1 MATLTLQDSGEVIHL
16 REYHTFGR
24 RRHEVDTL
32 LDYAFVSKLHT
43 VIEWK
48 AESWVITDMS
58 SNGTWV
64 NGDRLN
70 VYTPRV
76 PKKGDLIEITGSGN
90 LKFDVVNIS
99 APVDMVYR
107 VDDKLEMRLLD
118 ENQLLPNE
126 SLPILEVY
134 KCPERLDWFAQRLDL
149 DDDWST
155 ELGPFDHGS
164 QLRCGDHMW
173 EFFVVNEEPATVA
186 IESTLKNVSE
196 VELRFD
202 VSQDEENTSLT
213 LIHNGR
219 EDDLAERSHHY
230 LLVYLLRWKA
240 SQQAEKTPL
249 NQKENDESL
258 GWMDCSVLAKDLG
271 VDETH
276 MNILVFRARQ
286 QITKA
291 LVGYSG
297 SSALFQRR
305 RGAIR
310 VGISN
315 YSIYKEGIREI

>member
-1 MATLTLQDSGEVIHL
+1 
-16 REYHTFGR
+16 
-24 RRHEVDTL
+24 
-32 LDYAFVSKLHT
+32 

-107 VDDKLEMRLLD
+107 VDGKLEMCLLD

-126 SLPILEVY
+126 ALPILEVY
-134 KCPERLDWFAQRLDL
+134 KCPERLNWFAQRFDL

-173 EFFVVNEEPATVA
+173 EFFVVN
-186 IESTLKNVSE
+186 
-196 VELRFD
+196 
-202 VSQDEENTSLT
+202 
-213 LIHNGR
+213 
-219 EDDLAERSHHY
+219 
-230 LLVYLLRWKA
+230 
-240 SQQAEKTPL
+240 
-249 NQKENDESL
+249 
-258 GWMDCSVLAKDLG
+258 
-271 VDETH
+271 
-276 MNILVFRARQ
+276 
-286 QITKA
+286 
-291 LVGYSG
+291 
-297 SSALFQRR
+297 
-305 RGAIR
+305 
-310 VGISN
+310 
-315 YSIYKEGIREI
+315 